1 MCNDLNMCSALSP
14 TVVDDQTTR
23 ARIRD
28 IAIARFGADG
38 FDGVS
43 VRAIAAEAGV
53 SPGLVMHHY
62 GDKSGLRRACDE
74 RVLAFVRAKIAGE
87 LSDGTQII
95 AELGA
100 VGPYLARMVTEPSAA
115 GAAIVDQLVSETQQ
129 MVEARVADGTMRAVG
144 EPSLVALVLTIQS
157 LAPLLLR
164 SHIER
169 WVGDPDRSG
178 AGWSAIAAPLAE
190 IYARGL
196 FVTMAADDEGMP
208 A

>member
-1 MCNDLNMCSALSP
+1 MCSALAP
-14 TVVDDQTTR
+14 TIVDDQKTR

-28 IAIARFGADG
+28 VAITRFGADG
-38 FDGVS
+38 FAGVS

-53 SPGLVMHHY
+53 SPGLVMHHF
-62 GDKSGLRRACDE
+62 GDKNGLREACDE
-74 RVLAFVRAKIAGE
+74 RVLAFVRAKISGV
-87 LSDGTQII
+87 LTDSSQII

-115 GAAIVDQLVSETQQ
+115 GDAIVDQLVAETQE

-144 EPSLVALVLTIQS
+144 EPPLVALVITTHS

-169 WVGDPDRSG
+169 LAGDPERSDG
-178 AGWSAIAAPLAE
+178 GWAAIAAPLGQ

-196 FVTMAADDEGMP
+196 FATTGFNDGMP
-208 A
+208 S